1 MGYSKPIWY
10 DVTACIYQGNK
21 SYGAKETSES
31 KVLVGSSAKNS
42 HQLAHIITTRRFE
55 THLEFGDVCVFRL
68 SIDGIVL
75 KELLFEDNQGKAGKL
90 LIKINSL
97 DNDKHPKRA

>member
-1 MGYSKPIWY
+1 MGYSKPIWH

-42 HQLAHIITTRRFE
+42 QQLAHIITTRRFE
-55 THLEFGDVCVFRL
+55 KHNDFGDVCVFRL
-68 SIDGIVL
+68 SIDGVIL
-75 KELLFEDNQGKAGKL
+75 KELLFEDNHGKAGKL
-90 LIKINSL
+90 LSKNNL
-97 DNDKHPKRA
+97 LFNDDQLKRA